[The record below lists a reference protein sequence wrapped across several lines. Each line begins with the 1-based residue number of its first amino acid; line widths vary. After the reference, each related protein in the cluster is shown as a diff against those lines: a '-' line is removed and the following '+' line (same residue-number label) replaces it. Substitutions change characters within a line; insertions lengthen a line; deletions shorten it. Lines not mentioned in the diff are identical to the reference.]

1 MIPRC
6 FIVWIVPDM
15 LYQIQKTFRLYLF
28 INGSLSTGQEFCPF
42 CVIFLKKVCAY
53 CGKTVR
59 ESFVFLNV
67 PEKLV
72 LVGHRRRKHTF

>member
-1 MIPRC
+1 MFPRNC
-6 FIVWIVPDM
+6 IVWIVPDM
-15 LYQIQKTFRLYLF
+15 LYQIQKTFTLYLF
-28 INGSLSTGQEFCPF
+28 INGSVSPGQEFCPF
-42 CVIFLKKVCAY
+42 CVILKKDVLIAE
-53 CGKTVR
+53 KTVR

>member
-15 LYQIQKTFRLYLF
+15 PYRIQKTIRFYLF
-28 INGSLSTGQEFCPF
+28 INGSVSPGREFCPF
-42 CVIFLKKVCAY
+42 CVIFLKKVRAY
-53 CGKTVR
+53 CGTVR
-59 ESFVFLNV
+59 DSFVFSNV

-72 LVGHRRRKHTF
+72 LVGHRRRKYTC